1 MEKFEVTILGCGSAK
16 PSTRHFPSAQILN
29 FRDKLFL
36 IDCGEGTQM
45 QMCRNH
51 VRFTR
56 MNNIFISHLHGDHCF
71 GLIGLLS
78 SLELYG
84 RTADINIYA
93 PAQLEKILFEEIAF
107 FNRGMTFKTV
117 FHAVNTTKHALLYED
132 RSLEVYSIPLNHRL
146 PCSGFLF
153 VEKPVLPHI
162 RRDMI
167 DYYNIPYYAIKD
179 IKEGADWITPDGQVV
194 TSEKLTTPSYRPRK
208 YAYCSDTAYT
218 PGLKEIINGVD
229 VLYHEATYT
238 NDLAALAMERG
249 HSTARQAATL
259 ARDSNVGQLV
269 IGHYSSRY
277 NDETQLLNE
286 ACEVFPNTIA
296 ATENLTIKI

>member
-1 MEKFEVTILGCGSAK
+1 MERFEVTILGCGSAK
-16 PSTRHFPSAQILN
+16 PSTRHFPSAQIIN

-36 IDCGEGTQM
+36 VDCGEGTQM

-78 SLELYG
+78 SLELLG
-84 RTADINIYA
+84 RTAEMHIYA
-93 PAQLEKILFEEIAF
+93 PGQLEKILFNDIAF
-107 FNRGMTFKTV
+107 FNRGMSYKITFHPVDTEK
-117 FHAVNTTKHALLYED
+117 NKLLYED
-132 RSLEVYSIPLNHRL
+132 NSLQVYSIPLDHRV

-179 IKEGADWITPDGQVV
+179 IKEGADWILPSGEAVP
-194 TSEKLTTPSYRPRK
+194 SEKLTTPSYRPRK
-208 YAYCSDTAYT
+208 YAYCSDTAYSER
-218 PGLKEIINGVD
+218 LKD
-229 VLYHEATYT
+229 
-238 NDLAALAMERG
+238 ERG
-249 HSTARQAATL
+249 HSTARQAATV
-259 ARDSNVGQLV
+259 ARESNVGQLV

-277 NDETQLLNE
+277 EDESLLLE
-286 ACEVFPNTIA
+286 QAREVFPNTIA
-296 ATENLTIKI
+296 ATENLTIKIR